1 NCYAL
6 EVLGRLFLDCLECS
20 LQVLVAVRVTARVAR
35 VVVARVEIAE
45 HLPCEVWDVLR
56 ITTGDMRIGQAW
68 EQCLADGAVDR
79 GVRSGERALH
89 LIEDDALVAEAAVWI
104 GWVLELV
111 ADSLLLECVFAQER
125 EEGGV
130 EVDLEQVGEIL
141 RVARA
146 EEVHRPVETRQR
158 VHEGGERAA
167 GHAEEG
173 VADREA
179 LRAGE
184 DDVLEDVRDAGRIA
198 GWGGKED
205 GEGVVIVGSLD
216 VDVARARSLVL
227 ELEVV
232 AFEPVE
238 RFASCDRVACD
249 LTRSGLC
256 HVNL

>member
-1 NCYAL
+1 MEAL
-6 EVLGRLFLDCLECS
+6 ERLLLDCLEGS
-20 LQVLVAVRVTARVAR
+20 LQVLVAVRVKARVAR

-68 EQCLADGAVDR
+68 EQRLADGAVDR

-125 EEGGV
+125 EEGSV

-146 EEVHRPVETRQR
+146 EEVHRPVAARER
-158 VHEGGERAA
+158 VHESRQRPARHTEERVS
-167 GHAEEG
+167 H
-173 VADREA
+173 RKL
-179 LRAGE
+179 LRPRQ
-184 DDVLEDVRDAGRIA
+184 DDMLEDVRDSGRIR
-198 GWGGKED
+198 WRRGKENR
-205 GEGVVIVGSLD
+205 EPVVVVGSLD
-216 VDVARARSLVL
+216 VDVACARALVL